1 MYKMAHLTR
10 IRVFSVDY
18 LSLIKKIDKMSIT
31 EEAMLPIERPDNR
44 SLFAFLTAVPGLPID
59 MEFVDG
65 GFRLHFRDGD
75 GFELSGHWDGDNLGP
90 ALLNRAHTL
99 APYAVTIA
107 EEVIEQRHF
116 EHAGTYLIVGLR
128 QACPNHPD
136 VIRACYNIMGAECP
150 SKLGIPSDDDVRTLV
165 EHAVA
170 DADARGSLLD
180 AIDAVAPKWT
190 RLGESGSYN
199 LAWAFDR
206 IADRFVAVAPDL
218 SLARSCPSG
227 RDTTTFILNRLHELF
242 PGHPRVEAAHA
253 HMA

>member
-10 IRVFSVDY
+10 VRVFSVDY
-18 LSLIKKIDKMSIT
+18 LSLIKQKDKMSIT
-31 EEAMLPIERPDNR
+31 EEPMLPIKRPDNR

-59 MEFVDG
+59 VEFVES
-65 GFRLHFRDGD
+65 GFHLRFQHGE
-75 GFELSGHWDGDNLGP
+75 FELSGHWDGDNLGP

-116 EHAGTYLIVGLR
+116 EHAGTYLIVELR

-150 SKLGIPSDDDVRTLV
+150 SKLGIPSDEDVRTLV

-170 DADARGSLLD
+170 DTEARGSLLD
-180 AIDAVAPKWT
+180 AIDTVAPRVT

-199 LAWAFDR
+199 LAWAFER

-218 SLARSCPSG
+218 SLARTCPSG
-227 RDTTTFILNRLHELF
+227 RDTTTFIINRLHELF
-242 PGHPRVEAAHA
+242 PGHPRVEAAQA
-253 HMA
+253 QMA